1 MKLEQY
7 QAQAEEVIRDLRE
20 QYVFVERTELVEAL
34 MKLERSDLLRKG
46 KVESEILE
54 NPDESK
60 QYLMSNF
67 SAVVEMS
74 DEEVMQSIMEK
85 ILMYLVTSD
94 TGVEAYYD
102 LFN

>member
-1 MKLEQY
+1 MNQEQY
-7 QAQAEEVIRDLRE
+7 QAQAEEVVKDLRE
-20 QYVFVERTELVEAL
+20 QYVFVECTELVEAL
-34 MKLERSDLLRKG
+34 MNLERSALLRKG
-46 KVESEILE
+46 KVESEIFE
-54 NPDESK
+54 SADESK
-60 QYLMSNF
+60 QYLMSNL
-67 SAVVEMS
+67 SAVVEMT